1 VSTFKRGW
9 IAVTNKD
16 GLWKEEQ
23 DRVSGVTRL
32 LAGRIRVLSEELGLH
47 RTEVVDM
54 RKDFWEEVTVNFS
67 SPDDLG
73 ETSTS
78 LRQQSQILS
87 ERERHHLQSSKA
99 LKKYKKLVVS
109 PYFGRID
116 FTEAP
121 DGKTEQ
127 IYLGIGSL
135 MEDDGTFLIY
145 DWRAPI
151 SSLYYDGAPG
161 PAAYDTPGG
170 VVSGTMDLK
179 RQFVIDDGIIE
190 VMFDTGVTIGDELL
204 QQVLSHSADDKMKSI
219 VATIQKEQNAIIRND
234 KSRMLVVQGAAGSGK
249 TSAALQRVAYLLYK
263 YREVLQADQMLLFSP
278 NPLFNS
284 YVSTVL
290 PELGEENMQQ
300 TTFQMYLEH
309 RLGHE
314 FQLEDVFNQTESL
327 LNAPDGP
334 EAGIRR
340 AGIAYKS
347 SVLFLDA
354 IRRYVFLLEREG
366 MLFKPVVFQGR
377 VIVGKEE
384 MLQKFYSYDP
394 AIKLAN
400 RIDLMTGWLLKKI
413 SDFGHEE
420 RSAAWVEDQIEL
432 LESEEYHRAYQ
443 MMLRKKKGKAETFN
457 DFGTEKELL
466 GRYVVSQRLKP
477 LRRWVKRGRFVDV
490 KGLYSTLFT
499 DFELLEQLNGA
510 TPLPAEWDDICV
522 QTLGTISANEL
533 SYEDATPFL
542 YLKELSQG
550 FRTNTLIRHVIVD
563 EVQDYSPFQLE
574 FMRRLFP
581 RAKMTVLGDL
591 NQAIYA
597 QGEVLGDL
605 AGLVSIYGAENT
617 EVISLT
623 RSYRSTYEIVEFTR
637 AMIPGGEKIIP
648 FNRRGE
654 EPLVQS
660 VEDEPELLTA
670 VERDIAELHSRGY
683 HYVAVICKTA
693 EESSRVYKELKS
705 RLPVSLVTKETPN
718 FQKGTL
724 VLPAYLAKGVEF
736 DAVIIY
742 DGSNIQYSRETERK
756 LFYTACTRAMHLLH
770 IYSLGEPSHFLPAVK
785 KVTPVAESVSR

>member
-1 VSTFKRGW
+1 ME
-9 IAVTNKD
+9 NQQEE
-16 GLWKEEQ
+16 WKEEQ
-23 DRVSGVTRL
+23 ERVTQVTQILSGH
-32 LAGRIRVLSEELGLH
+32 IRQLSEELGLH
-47 RTEVVDM
+47 RTDVVDM
-54 RKDFWEEVTVNFS
+54 RKEFWEEVTVNFS

-78 LRQQSQILS
+78 LRQQAQILN

-116 FTEAP
+116 FSEGPNGEA
-121 DGKTEQ
+121 EQ

-135 MEDDGTFLIY
+135 MEDDGQFLIY

-161 PAAYDTPGG
+161 PATYDTPGG
-170 VVSGTMDLK
+170 IISGTMELK
-179 RQFVIDDGIIE
+179 RQFVIDSGKIE

-204 QQVLSHSADDKMKSI
+204 QQVLSHSADDKMKNI

-263 YREVLQADQMLLFSP
+263 YRAVLQADQMLLFSP

-309 RLGHE
+309 RLSQE
-314 FQLEDVFNQTESL
+314 FQLEDVFSQTESL

-334 EAGIRR
+334 EARVRRDGIQ
-340 AGIAYKS
+340 YKS
-347 SVLFLDA
+347 SVAFLDA
-354 IRRYVFLLEREG
+354 IRRYATMLEKEG
-366 MLFKPVVFQGR
+366 IQFKPVVFMGR
-377 VIVGKEE
+377 IVVTKEE
-384 MLQKFYSYDP
+384 MAAQFYSYDS
-394 AIKLAN
+394 AIRLAN
-400 RIDLMTGWLLKKI
+400 RVELMTGWLLKKLAAY
-413 SDFGHEE
+413 SHEE
-420 RSAAWVEDQIEL
+420 RGSEWVESQIEL
-432 LESEEYHRAYQ
+432 LDSSDYHRAYQ
-443 MMLRKKKGKAETFN
+443 MMRRKKRGTESSFD
-457 DFGTEKELL
+457 DFDTEKEVLA
-466 GRYVVSQRLKP
+466 RYVVSQRLKP
-477 LRRWVKRGRFVDV
+477 LRGWIKRGRFVDV
-490 KGLYSTLFT
+490 KALYSKLFS
-499 DFELLEQLNGA
+499 DRKLMESLNGS
-510 TPLPAEWDDICV
+510 PLPAEWDEISQ
-522 QTLGTISANEL
+522 QTVSALAENHL
-533 SYEDATPFL
+533 YYEDATPFL

-574 FMRRLFP
+574 FLRRLFP

-597 QGEVLGDL
+597 QGEVLGEL
-605 AGLVSIYGAENT
+605 GNLVSIYGEENT

-637 AMIPGGEKIIP
+637 SMIPGGERITP

-654 EPLVQS
+654 EPLIQVVS
-660 VEDEPELLTA
+660 TGGELLDA
-670 VERDIAELHSRGY
+670 VERDILQLHAQGY

-693 EESSRVYKELKS
+693 EESARVHAALEDK
-705 RLPVSLVTKETPN
+705 LPARLVTKDTPN

-742 DGSNIQYSRETERK
+742 DGSDQQYNRESERK

-770 IYSLGEPSHFLPAVK
+770 IYCLGRPSRFMPTSKTESLTVG
-785 KVTPVAESVSR
+785 SV

>member
-1 VSTFKRGW
+1 LDKHDHEW
-9 IAVTNKD
+9 Q
-16 GLWKEEQ
+16 EEQ
-23 DRVSGVTRL
+23 ERVTGITRQL
-32 LAGRIRVLSEELGLH
+32 STHIRLLSEELGLH
-47 RTEVVDM
+47 RTDVVDM

-78 LRQQSQILS
+78 LRQQAQILN

-116 FTEAP
+116 FSESA
-121 DGKTEQ
+121 DAAADK

-135 MEDDGTFLIY
+135 MEDNGTFLIY

-161 PAAYDTPGG
+161 PASYDTPGG
-170 VVSGTMDLK
+170 LITGNMELK
-179 RQFVIDDGIIE
+179 RQFVIDNGEIE

-204 QQVLSHSADDKMKSI
+204 QQVLSHSADDRMKSI
-219 VATIQKEQNAIIRND
+219 VATIQKEQNAVIRND
-234 KSRMLVVQGAAGSGK
+234 RSRMLVVQGAAGSGK

-309 RLGHE
+309 RLGQE

-334 EAGIRR
+334 EASIRR
-340 AGIAYKS
+340 AGITYKS
-347 SVLFLDA
+347 SVSFLDV
-354 IRRYVFLLEREG
+354 IRRYVNLLEHEG
-366 MLFKPVVFQGR
+366 MMFKPLMFQGR
-377 VIVGKEE
+377 AVVGKEE
-384 MLQKFYSYDP
+384 MERQFYSYDP
-394 AIKLAN
+394 GIKLAN
-400 RIDLMTGWLLKKI
+400 RIELMTGWLLKRI
-413 SDFGHEE
+413 AAFSIEE
-420 RSAAWVEDQIEL
+420 RSASWVDDQIEL
-432 LESEEYHRAYQ
+432 MDNSDYQRAYN
-443 MMLRKKKGKAETFN
+443 MMRRKGGGHN
-457 DFGTEKELL
+457 DSFDDFETEKIMLA
-466 GRYVVSQRLKP
+466 RYIVSQRLKP
-477 LRRWVKRGRFVDV
+477 LRGWTKRGRFVDV
-490 KGLYSTLFT
+490 KGLYSRLFA
-499 DFELLEQLNGA
+499 DRELMDSLNSSQV
-510 TPLPAEWDDICV
+510 LPDVWDDICSF
-522 QTLGTISANEL
+522 TLATIAGNEL
-533 SYEDATPFL
+533 AYEDATPFL

-605 AGLVSIYGAENT
+605 AGLVSIYGEENT

-637 AMIPGGEKIIP
+637 AMIPGGEKIVP

-654 EPLVQS
+654 EPLLTVVDSEDDLLAS
-660 VEDEPELLTA
+660 VEQDVLS
-670 VERDIAELHSRGY
+670 LHAQGY

-693 EESSRVYKELKS
+693 EESARVHNELQS
-705 RLPVSLVTKETPN
+705 RLPVRLVTKETPN

-742 DGSNIQYSRETERK
+742 DGSAEKYGREHERK

-770 IYSLGEPSHFLPAVK
+770 IYSLGQPNPFLPAAVRE
-785 KVTPVAESVSR
+785 TVSAGALQD

>member
-1 VSTFKRGW
+1 MEKHDSEWQAEQER
-9 IAVTNKD
+9 VTGITK
-16 GLWKEEQ
+16 
-23 DRVSGVTRL
+23 L
-32 LAGRIRVLSEELGLH
+32 LTARIRQLSEELGLH
-47 RTEVVDM
+47 RSDVVDM

-78 LRQQSQILS
+78 LRQQAQILN

-116 FTEAP
+116 FSESRDSKA
-121 DGKTEQ
+121 EE

-135 MEDDGTFLIY
+135 MEDNGTFLIY

-161 PAAYDTPGG
+161 PAAYETPGG
-170 VVSGTMDLK
+170 LVSGTMELK
-179 RQFVIDDGIIE
+179 RQFVIDSGIID
-190 VMFDTGVTIGDELL
+190 VMFDTGMTIGDELL
-204 QQVLSHSADDKMKSI
+204 QQVLSHSADDRMKSI
-219 VATIQKEQNAIIRND
+219 VATIQKEQNAVIRND
-234 KSRMLVVQGAAGSGK
+234 RSRMLVVQGAAGSGK

-309 RLGHE
+309 RLGQE
-314 FQLEDVFNQTESL
+314 FQLEDVFSQTESL

-334 EAGIRR
+334 AAAVRREGI
-340 AGIAYKS
+340 GYKS
-347 SVLFLDA
+347 SVAFLDA
-354 IRRYVFLLEREG
+354 IRRYVNLLEHEG
-366 MLFKPVVFQGR
+366 MMFKPLMFQGR
-377 VIVGKEE
+377 AVISKEE
-384 MLQKFYSYDP
+384 MERQFYAYDSN
-394 AIKLAN
+394 IKLAN

-413 SDFGHEE
+413 AAFSVEE
-420 RSAAWVEDQIEL
+420 RSASWVEDQIEVL
-432 LESEEYHRAYQ
+432 DSSDYQRAYQ
-443 MMLRKKKGKAETFN
+443 MTRRKGGGHDNSFD
-457 DFGTEKELL
+457 DFDTEKSMLA
-466 GRYVVSQRLKP
+466 RYIVSQRLKP
-477 LRRWVKRGRFVDV
+477 LRVWTKRGRFVDV
-490 KGLYSTLFT
+490 KGLYSRLFT
-499 DFELLEQLNGA
+499 DRELIDSLNGENV
-510 TPLPAEWDDICV
+510 LPEAWNEICAM
-522 QTLGTISANEL
+522 TLDTIVAGEL
-533 SYEDATPFL
+533 AYEDATPFL

-605 AGLVSIYGAENT
+605 AGLVSIYGEENT

-637 AMIPGGEKIIP
+637 AMIPGGERIVP

-654 EPLVQS
+654 APSLTVVNSESELLGS
-660 VEDEPELLTA
+660 VEQDVLN
-670 VERDIAELHSRGY
+670 LHAAGY

-693 EESSRVYKELKS
+693 EESADVHAKLQN
-705 RLPVSLVTKETPN
+705 RLPVRLVTKETPN

-742 DGSNIQYSRETERK
+742 DGSDQKYSRENERK

-770 IYSLGEPSHFLPAVK
+770 IYSLGQISRFLPA
-785 KVTPVAESVSR
+785 AARESVAAGSLKS

>member
-1 VSTFKRGW
+1 MEKHDSE
-9 IAVTNKD
+9 
-16 GLWKEEQ
+16 WKEEQ
-23 DRVSGVTRL
+23 ERVTGITKL
-32 LAGRIRVLSEELGLH
+32 LKSHIRQLSEELGLH
-47 RTEVVDM
+47 RSDVVDM

-78 LRQQSQILS
+78 LRQQAQILN

-116 FTEAP
+116 FSETP
-121 DGKTEQ
+121 DGEVEK

-135 MEDDGTFLIY
+135 MEDNGSFLIY

-170 VVSGTMDLK
+170 LVSGKMELK
-179 RQFVIDDGIIE
+179 RQFVIDDGVIE

-204 QQVLSHSADDKMKSI
+204 QQVLSHSADDRMKSI
-219 VATIQKEQNAIIRND
+219 VATIQKEQNAVIRND

-314 FQLEDVFNQTESL
+314 FQLEDVFSQTESL
-327 LNAPDGP
+327 LNTPDGP
-334 EAGIRR
+334 EASVRREGI
-340 AGIAYKS
+340 GYKS
-347 SVLFLDA
+347 SVAFLDA
-354 IRRYVFLLEREG
+354 IRRYVNLLEHES
-366 MLFKPVVFQGR
+366 MQFKPLMFQGR
-377 VIVGKEE
+377 AIVGKDE
-384 MLQKFYSYDP
+384 MEQQFYSYDSN
-394 AIKLAN
+394 IKLAN

-413 SDFGHEE
+413 AAFSMEE
-420 RSAAWVEDQIEL
+420 RSAQWVEDQIEL
-432 LESEEYHRAYQ
+432 LDSSEYQRAYQ
-443 MMLRKKKGKAETFN
+443 MMRRKGGGHNESFD
-457 DFGTEKELL
+457 DFDTEKSLL
-466 GRYVVSQRLKP
+466 ARYIVSQRLKP
-477 LRRWVKRGRFVDV
+477 LRGWTKRGRFVDV
-490 KGLYSTLFT
+490 KGLYSRLFT
-499 DFELLEQLNGA
+499 ERELMETLNNSN
-510 TPLPAEWDDICV
+510 TLPEVWDEICR
-522 QTLGTISANEL
+522 QTLQSIGANEL
-533 SYEDATPFL
+533 AYEDATPFL

-605 AGLVSIYGAENT
+605 AGLVSIYGEENT

-637 AMIPGGEKIIP
+637 AMIPGGERIVP
-648 FNRRGE
+648 FNRSGE
-654 EPLVQS
+654 APQLTVVESEPQLLAS
-660 VEDEPELLTA
+660 VEQ
-670 VERDIAELHSRGY
+670 DILNLHAEGY

-693 EESSRVYKELKS
+693 EESARVHAGLQN
-705 RLPVSLVTKETPN
+705 RLPVRLVTKETPN

-742 DGSNIQYSRETERK
+742 DGSAERYGRESERK

-770 IYSLGEPSHFLPAVK
+770 IYSLGAPNHFLPAAVR
-785 KVTPVAESVSR
+785 ESVTAGSL

>member
-1 VSTFKRGW
+1 MEKQDQEW
-9 IAVTNKD
+9 Q
-16 GLWKEEQ
+16 EEQ
-23 DRVSGVTRL
+23 RRVTRVTDL
-32 LAGRIRVLSEELGLH
+32 LKAHIRRLSGELGLH
-47 RTEVVDM
+47 RTDVVDM
-54 RKDFWEEVTVNFS
+54 RKEFWEEVTVNFS

-78 LRQQSQILS
+78 LRQQAQILN

-116 FTEAP
+116 FAEAG
-121 DGKTEQ
+121 DTAAEQ

-135 MEDDGTFLIY
+135 MEDNGNFLIY

-161 PAAYDTPGG
+161 PAAYETPGG
-170 VVSGTMDLK
+170 LVSGNMELK
-179 RQFVIDDGIIE
+179 RQFVIDDGDIE
-190 VMFDTGVTIGDELL
+190 VMFDTGMTIGDELL
-204 QQVLSHSADDKMKSI
+204 QQVLSHSADDRMKSI
-219 VATIQKEQNAIIRND
+219 VATIQKEQNAVIRND
-234 KSRMLVVQGAAGSGK
+234 KSRMLIVQGAAGSGK

-309 RLGHE
+309 RLGQE
-314 FQLEDVFNQTESL
+314 FQLEDVFSQTESL
-327 LNAPDGP
+327 LGAPDGP
-334 EAGIRR
+334 EAFMRREGIR
-340 AGIAYKS
+340 YKS
-347 SVLFLDA
+347 SVAFLDV
-354 IRRYVFLLEREG
+354 IRKYVNMLEHEG
-366 MLFKPVVFQGR
+366 MLFKPLTFQGKA
-377 VIVGKEE
+377 IVSKEE
-384 MLQKFYSYDP
+384 MERQFYTYDTN
-394 AIKLAN
+394 IRLAN
-400 RIDLMTGWLLKKI
+400 RIELMTGWLLKKI
-413 SDFGHEE
+413 AAFGVEE
-420 RSAAWVEDQIEL
+420 RKAAWVEEQIEL
-432 LESEEYHRAYQ
+432 LDTSDYQRAYQ
-443 MMLRKKKGKAETFN
+443 GTRRKGGGHN
-457 DFGTEKELL
+457 DSFDDFETEKSLL
-466 GRYVVSQRLKP
+466 ARYVVSQRLKP
-477 LRRWVKRGRFVDV
+477 LRGWTKRGRFVDV
-490 KGLYSTLFT
+490 KGLYSRLFSDRNLMDNLGSGSSDDLPEVWEEICRLTLSS
-499 DFELLEQLNGA
+499 L
-510 TPLPAEWDDICV
+510 
-522 QTLGTISANEL
+522 SANEL
-533 SYEDATPFL
+533 AYEDATPFL

-550 FRTNTLIRHVIVD
+550 FRTNTQIRHVIVD

-605 AGLVSIYGAENT
+605 ASLVSIYGEENT

-637 AMIPGGEKIIP
+637 AMIPGGERIVP
-648 FNRRGE
+648 FNRSGE
-654 EPLVQS
+654 APSLMVVDSEAQ
-660 VEDEPELLTA
+660 LLKA
-670 VERDIAELHSRGY
+670 VEQDVLDLHAKGY

-693 EESSRVYKELKS
+693 EESAQVYDQLQDK
-705 RLPVSLVTKETPN
+705 LPVRLVTKETPN

-742 DGSNIQYSRETERK
+742 DGSAEKYGRENERK

-770 IYSLGEPSHFLPAVK
+770 VYSLGQPNPFLPASVR
-785 KVTPVAESVSR
+785 ESVTAGPLKG

>member
-1 VSTFKRGW
+1 MDKHDHEW
-9 IAVTNKD
+9 Q
-16 GLWKEEQ
+16 KEQE
-23 DRVSGVTRL
+23 RVNGITRL
-32 LAGRIRVLSEELGLH
+32 LSTHIRLLSEELGLH
-47 RTEVVDM
+47 RTDVVDM

-78 LRQQSQILS
+78 LRQQAQILN

-116 FTEAP
+116 FSEAG
-121 DGKTEQ
+121 DAAADT

-135 MEDDGTFLIY
+135 MEDNGTFLIY

-161 PAAYDTPGG
+161 PASYETPGG
-170 VVSGTMDLK
+170 QITGTMELK
-179 RQFVIDDGIIE
+179 RQFVIDNGEIE

-204 QQVLSHSADDKMKSI
+204 QQVLSHSADDRMKSI
-219 VATIQKEQNAIIRND
+219 VATIQKEQNAVIRND
-234 KSRMLVVQGAAGSGK
+234 RSRMLVVQGAAGSGK

-309 RLGHE
+309 RLGQE
-314 FQLEDVFNQTESL
+314 FQLEDVFSQTESL
-327 LNAPDGP
+327 LNAPDGE
-334 EAGIRR
+334 EAYIRR
-340 AGIAYKS
+340 EGIAYKS
-347 SVLFLDA
+347 SVAFLSA
-354 IRRYVFLLEREG
+354 IRQYVNLLEHEG
-366 MLFKPVVFQGR
+366 MLFKPLMFQGKA
-377 VIVGKEE
+377 VATKEE
-384 MLQKFYSYDP
+384 MERQFYSYDP
-394 AIKLAN
+394 GIKLAN
-400 RIDLMTGWLLKKI
+400 RIELMTGWLLKKI
-413 SDFGHEE
+413 AAFGAEE
-420 RSAAWVEDQIEL
+420 RSAAWVDEQIEL
-432 LESEEYHRAYQ
+432 MDNSDYQRAYNQ
-443 MMLRKKKGKAETFN
+443 MRRKGGGHNDSFDDYDAERI
-457 DFGTEKELL
+457 LL
-466 GRYVVSQRLKP
+466 ARYVVSQRLKP
-477 LRRWVKRGRFVDV
+477 LRGWTKRGRFVDV
-490 KGLYSTLFT
+490 KALYSRLFEGR
-499 DFELLEQLNGA
+499 ELIESLDTRQ
-510 TPLPAEWDDICV
+510 PLPEAWDEICA
-522 QTLGTISANEL
+522 QTLAAIRGNEL
-533 SYEDATPFL
+533 AYEDATPFL

-605 AGLVSIYGAENT
+605 AGLVSIYGEENT

-654 EPLVQS
+654 EPLLTLVDSEDDLLSS
-660 VEDEPELLTA
+660 VEQDVLKLH
-670 VERDIAELHSRGY
+670 AEGY

-693 EESSRVYKELKS
+693 EESAQVYRELEK
-705 RLPVSLVTKETPN
+705 RLPVRLVTKETPN

-742 DGSNIQYSRETERK
+742 DGSAEKYGREHERK

-770 IYSLGEPSHFLPAVK
+770 IYSLGQPSPFLPAAVRET
-785 KVTPVAESVSR
+785 VTAGSQEK

>member
-1 VSTFKRGW
+1 MDKHDHEW
-9 IAVTNKD
+9 Q
-16 GLWKEEQ
+16 EEQ
-23 DRVSGVTRL
+23 ERVTGITRQL
-32 LAGRIRVLSEELGLH
+32 STHIRLLSEELGLH
-47 RTEVVDM
+47 RTDVVDM

-78 LRQQSQILS
+78 LRQQAQILN

-116 FTEAP
+116 FSESA
-121 DGKTEQ
+121 DAAADK

-135 MEDDGTFLIY
+135 MEDNGTFLIY

-170 VVSGTMDLK
+170 LITGNMKLK
-179 RQFVIDDGIIE
+179 RQFVIDNGEIE

-204 QQVLSHSADDKMKSI
+204 QQVLSHSADDRMKSI
-219 VATIQKEQNAIIRND
+219 VATIQKEQNAVIRND
-234 KSRMLVVQGAAGSGK
+234 RSRMLVVQGAAGSGK

-309 RLGHE
+309 RLGQE

-334 EAGIRR
+334 EASIRR
-340 AGIAYKS
+340 AGITYKS
-347 SVLFLDA
+347 SVSFLDV
-354 IRRYVFLLEREG
+354 IRRYVNLLEHEG
-366 MLFKPVVFQGR
+366 MMFKPLMFQGR
-377 VIVGKEE
+377 AVVGKEE
-384 MLQKFYSYDP
+384 MERQFYSYDP
-394 AIKLAN
+394 NIKLAN
-400 RIDLMTGWLLKKI
+400 RIELMTGWLLKRI
-413 SDFGHEE
+413 AAFSIEE
-420 RSAAWVEDQIEL
+420 RSASWVEDQIEL
-432 LESEEYHRAYQ
+432 MDNSDYQRAYN
-443 MMLRKKKGKAETFN
+443 MMRRKGGGHN
-457 DFGTEKELL
+457 DSFDDFETEKIMLA
-466 GRYVVSQRLKP
+466 RYIVSQRLKP
-477 LRRWVKRGRFVDV
+477 LRGWTKRGRFVDV
-490 KGLYSTLFT
+490 KGLYSRLFT
-499 DFELLEQLNGA
+499 DRELMDSMNSSQV
-510 TPLPAEWDDICV
+510 LPDVWDDICSF
-522 QTLGTISANEL
+522 TLATIAGNEL
-533 SYEDATPFL
+533 AYEDATPFL

-605 AGLVSIYGAENT
+605 AGLVSIYGEENT

-637 AMIPGGEKIIP
+637 AMIPGGEKIVP

-654 EPLVQS
+654 EPLLTVVDSEADLLAS
-660 VEDEPELLTA
+660 VEQDVLN
-670 VERDIAELHSRGY
+670 LHAQGY

-693 EESSRVYKELKS
+693 EESARVHNELQS
-705 RLPVSLVTKETPN
+705 RLPVRLVTKETPN

-742 DGSNIQYSRETERK
+742 DGSAEKYGREHERK

-770 IYSLGEPSHFLPAVK
+770 IYSLGQPNPFLPAAVRE
-785 KVTPVAESVSR
+785 TVSAGALQD

>member
-1 VSTFKRGW
+1 MSTFKRGW

>member
-1 VSTFKRGW
+1 MEKQEQE
-9 IAVTNKD
+9 
-16 GLWKEEQ
+16 WKEEQ
-23 DRVSGVTRL
+23 ARVTDITAL
-32 LAGRIRVLSEELGLH
+32 LKSHIRGLSEELGLH
-47 RTEVVDM
+47 RTDVVDM

-78 LRQQSQILS
+78 LRQQAQILN

-116 FTEAP
+116 FAETSDAAAER
-121 DGKTEQ
+121 

-135 MEDDGTFLIY
+135 MEDNGNFLIY

-161 PAAYDTPGG
+161 PASYDTPGG
-170 VVSGTMDLK
+170 LVSGNMELK
-179 RQFVIDDGIIE
+179 RQFVIDEGVIE
-190 VMFDTGVTIGDELL
+190 VMFDTGMTIGDELL
-204 QQVLSHSADDKMKSI
+204 QQVLSHSADDRMKNI
-219 VATIQKEQNAIIRND
+219 VATIQKEQNAVIRND
-234 KSRMLVVQGAAGSGK
+234 KSRMLIVQGAAGSGK

-309 RLGHE
+309 RLGQE
-314 FQLEDVFNQTESL
+314 FQLEDVFSQTESL
-327 LNAPDGP
+327 LGTPDGP
-334 EAGIRR
+334 QANLRREGIR
-340 AGIAYKS
+340 YKS
-347 SVLFLDA
+347 SVAFLDV
-354 IRRYVFLLEREG
+354 IRRYVDMLEHKG
-366 MLFKPVVFQGR
+366 MLFKPLTFQGKA
-377 VIVGKEE
+377 VVSKEE
-384 MLQKFYSYDP
+384 MERQFYTYDSN
-394 AIKLAN
+394 IRLAN

-413 SDFGHEE
+413 AAFGVEE
-420 RSAAWVEDQIEL
+420 RKAAWVEEQIEL
-432 LESEEYHRAYQ
+432 LDTSDYQRAYQ
-443 MMLRKKKGKAETFN
+443 SVRRKGGAHDESFD
-457 DFGTEKELL
+457 DFETEKSQLA
-466 GRYVVSQRLKP
+466 RYVVSQRLKP
-477 LRRWVKRGRFVDV
+477 LRGWTKRGRFVDV
-490 KGLYSTLFT
+490 KGLYSRLFS
-499 DFELLEQLNGA
+499 DRDLMDSLSSG
-510 TPLPAEWDDICV
+510 
-522 QTLGTISANEL
+522 SANEL
-533 SYEDATPFL
+533 PEVWDDISRLTLKSMAANELAYEDATPFL

-550 FRTNTLIRHVIVD
+550 FRTNTQIRHVIVD

-597 QGEVLGDL
+597 QGEVLGEL
-605 AGLVSIYGAENT
+605 ASLVSVYGEENT

-637 AMIPGGEKIIP
+637 AMIPGGERIVP
-648 FNRRGE
+648 FNRKGE
-654 EPLVQS
+654 VPLLNVVDS
-660 VEDEPELLTA
+660 ESRLLEA
-670 VERDIAELHSRGY
+670 IEKDILDLHAKGY

-693 EESSRVYKELKS
+693 EESAEVHDKLQHKI
-705 RLPVSLVTKETPN
+705 PVRLVTKDTPN

-742 DGSNIQYSRETERK
+742 DGSEEKYGRENERK

-770 IYSLGEPSHFLPAVK
+770 IYSLGQPNHFMPASVR
-785 KVTPVAESVSR
+785 ESVAAGRLQD

>member
-1 VSTFKRGW
+1 MDKHDHEW
-9 IAVTNKD
+9 Q
-16 GLWKEEQ
+16 EEQ
-23 DRVSGVTRL
+23 ERVTGITRQL
-32 LAGRIRVLSEELGLH
+32 STHIRLLSEELGLH
-47 RTEVVDM
+47 RTDVVDM

-78 LRQQSQILS
+78 LRQQAQILN

-116 FTEAP
+116 FSESA
-121 DGKTEQ
+121 DDAADK

-135 MEDDGTFLIY
+135 MEDNGTFLIY

-170 VVSGTMDLK
+170 LITGNMELK
-179 RQFVIDDGIIE
+179 RQFVIDNGEIE

-204 QQVLSHSADDKMKSI
+204 QQVLSHSADDRMKSI
-219 VATIQKEQNAIIRND
+219 VATIQKEQNAVIRND
-234 KSRMLVVQGAAGSGK
+234 RSRMLVVQGAAGSGK

-309 RLGHE
+309 RLGQE

-334 EAGIRR
+334 EASIRR
-340 AGIAYKS
+340 AGITYKS
-347 SVLFLDA
+347 SVSFLDV
-354 IRRYVFLLEREG
+354 IRRYVNLLEHEG
-366 MLFKPVVFQGR
+366 MMFKPLMFQGR
-377 VIVGKEE
+377 AVVGKEE
-384 MLQKFYSYDP
+384 MERQFYSYDP
-394 AIKLAN
+394 NIKLAN
-400 RIDLMTGWLLKKI
+400 RIELMTGWLLKRI
-413 SDFGHEE
+413 AAFSIEE
-420 RSAAWVEDQIEL
+420 RSASWVEDQIEL
-432 LESEEYHRAYQ
+432 MDNSDYQRAYN
-443 MMLRKKKGKAETFN
+443 MMRRKGGGHN
-457 DFGTEKELL
+457 DSFDDFETEKIMLA
-466 GRYVVSQRLKP
+466 RYIVSQRLKP
-477 LRRWVKRGRFVDV
+477 LRGWTKRGRFVDV
-490 KGLYSTLFT
+490 KGLYSRLFT
-499 DFELLEQLNGA
+499 DRELMDSLNSSQV
-510 TPLPAEWDDICV
+510 LPDVWDDICSF
-522 QTLGTISANEL
+522 TLATIAGNEL
-533 SYEDATPFL
+533 AYEDATPFL

-605 AGLVSIYGAENT
+605 AGLVSIYGEENT

-637 AMIPGGEKIIP
+637 AMIPGGEKIVP

-654 EPLVQS
+654 EPLLTVVDCEDDLLAS
-660 VEDEPELLTA
+660 VEQDVLN
-670 VERDIAELHSRGY
+670 LHAQGY

-693 EESSRVYKELKS
+693 EESARVHSELQS
-705 RLPVSLVTKETPN
+705 RLPVRLVTKETPN

-742 DGSNIQYSRETERK
+742 DGSAEKYGREHERK

-770 IYSLGEPSHFLPAVK
+770 IYSLGQPNPFLPAAVRE
-785 KVTPVAESVSR
+785 TVSAGALQD

>member
-1 VSTFKRGW
+1 MEKHDSE
-9 IAVTNKD
+9 
-16 GLWKEEQ
+16 WKEEQ
-23 DRVSGVTRL
+23 ERVTGITKL
-32 LAGRIRVLSEELGLH
+32 LKSHIRQLSEELGLH
-47 RTEVVDM
+47 RSDVVDM

-78 LRQQSQILS
+78 LRQQAQILN

-116 FTEAP
+116 FSETP
-121 DGKTEQ
+121 DGEVEK

-135 MEDDGTFLIY
+135 MEDNGSFLIY

-170 VVSGTMDLK
+170 LVSGTMELK
-179 RQFVIDDGIIE
+179 RQFVIDDGVIE

-204 QQVLSHSADDKMKSI
+204 QQVLSHSADDRMKSI
-219 VATIQKEQNAIIRND
+219 VATIQKEQNAVIRND

-314 FQLEDVFNQTESL
+314 FQLEDVFSQTESL
-327 LNAPDGP
+327 LNTPDGP
-334 EAGIRR
+334 EASVRREGI
-340 AGIAYKS
+340 GYKS
-347 SVLFLDA
+347 SVAFLDA
-354 IRRYVFLLEREG
+354 IRRYVNLLEHES
-366 MLFKPVVFQGR
+366 MQFKPLMFQGR
-377 VIVGKEE
+377 AIVGKDE
-384 MLQKFYSYDP
+384 MEQQFYSYDSN
-394 AIKLAN
+394 IKLAN

-413 SDFGHEE
+413 AAFSMEE
-420 RSAAWVEDQIEL
+420 RSAQWVEDQIEL
-432 LESEEYHRAYQ
+432 LDSSEYQRAYQ
-443 MMLRKKKGKAETFN
+443 MMRRKGGGHNESFD
-457 DFGTEKELL
+457 DFDTEKSLL
-466 GRYVVSQRLKP
+466 ARYIVSQRLKP
-477 LRRWVKRGRFVDV
+477 LRGWTKRGRFVDV
-490 KGLYSTLFT
+490 KGLYSRLFT
-499 DFELLEQLNGA
+499 DRELMETLNNSN
-510 TPLPAEWDDICV
+510 TLPEVWDEICR
-522 QTLGTISANEL
+522 QTLQSIGANEL
-533 SYEDATPFL
+533 AYEDATPFL

-605 AGLVSIYGAENT
+605 AGLVSIYGEENT

-637 AMIPGGEKIIP
+637 AMIPGGERIVP
-648 FNRRGE
+648 FNRSGE
-654 EPLVQS
+654 TPQLTVVESEPQLLAS
-660 VEDEPELLTA
+660 VEQ
-670 VERDIAELHSRGY
+670 DILNLHAEGY

-693 EESSRVYKELKS
+693 EESARVHAGLQN
-705 RLPVSLVTKETPN
+705 RLPVRLVTKETPN

-742 DGSNIQYSRETERK
+742 DGSAERYGRESERK

-770 IYSLGEPSHFLPAVK
+770 IYSLGAPNHFLPAAVR
-785 KVTPVAESVSR
+785 ESVTAGSL

>member
-1 VSTFKRGW
+1 MENNDGEWKAEQERVTGITKLLTSHIRG
-9 IAVTNKD
+9 
-16 GLWKEEQ
+16 
-23 DRVSGVTRL
+23 
-32 LAGRIRVLSEELGLH
+32 LSEELGLH
-47 RTEVVDM
+47 RMDVVDM

-78 LRQQSQILS
+78 LRQQSQILN

-116 FTEAP
+116 FSEGS
-121 DGKTEQ
+121 DGEQEQ

-135 MEDDGTFLIY
+135 MKDNGTFLIY

-161 PAAYDTPGG
+161 PTAYDTPSGP
-170 VVSGTMDLK
+170 VSGTMNLK
-179 RQFVIDDGIIE
+179 RQFVIDDGKIE

-204 QQVLSHSADDKMKSI
+204 QQVLSHSADDRMKSI

-300 TTFQMYLEH
+300 TTFQMYLEV
-309 RLGHE
+309 RLGQE

-334 EAGIRR
+334 EAAIRR
-340 AGIAYKS
+340 KGIAYKS
-347 SVLFLDA
+347 SVAFLDV
-354 IRRYVFLLEREG
+354 IRRYVNLLEHEG
-366 MLFKPVVFQGR
+366 MLFKPLMFLGR
-377 VIVGKEE
+377 AIVGKEE
-384 MLQKFYSYDP
+384 MERKFYSYDP
-394 AIKLAN
+394 TIKLAN
-400 RIDLMTGWLLKKI
+400 RIELMTGWLLKKI
-413 SDFGHEE
+413 ADFSVEE
-420 RSAAWVEDQIEL
+420 RNSEWVENQIEL
-432 LESEEYHRAYQ
+432 LDSSEYQRAYNL
-443 MMLRKKKGKAETFN
+443 MRRKQRGKEEGF
-457 DFGTEKELL
+457 DDYETEKDLL
-466 GRYVVSQRLKP
+466 ARHLVSQRLKP
-477 LRRWVKRGRFVDV
+477 LRVWIKRGRFVDV

-499 DFELLEQLNGA
+499 DRELMETLNAGNS
-510 TPLPAEWDDICV
+510 LPAVWDGICS
-522 QTLGTISANEL
+522 QTLDAIAEGEL
-533 SYEDATPFL
+533 CYEDATPFL

-605 AGLVSIYGAENT
+605 ASLVSVYGEENT

-637 AMIPGGEKIIP
+637 SMIPGGEKIVP

-654 EPLVQS
+654 EPLLSVVDSKSELLAS
-660 VEDEPELLTA
+660 VEK
-670 VERDIAELHSRGY
+670 DIQELHSQGY

-693 EESSRVYKELKS
+693 QESAEVHEELLSRI
-705 RLPVSLVTKETPN
+705 PVRLVTKETPN

-742 DGSNIQYSRETERK
+742 DGSAERYNRESERK

-770 IYSLGEPSHFLPAVK
+770 IYCLGEPNRFLTSASK
-785 KVTPVAESVSR
+785 QSMIAESAQS

>member
-1 VSTFKRGW
+1 MDKHDHEWQKEQERVNGITKLLSTH
-9 IAVTNKD
+9 I
-16 GLWKEEQ
+16 
-23 DRVSGVTRL
+23 RL
-32 LAGRIRVLSEELGLH
+32 LSEELGLH
-47 RTEVVDM
+47 RTDVVDM

-78 LRQQSQILS
+78 LRQQAQILN

-116 FTEAP
+116 FSEAG
-121 DGKTEQ
+121 DAAADT

-135 MEDDGTFLIY
+135 MEDNGTFLIY

-161 PAAYDTPGG
+161 PASYETPGG
-170 VVSGTMDLK
+170 QITGTMELK
-179 RQFVIDDGIIE
+179 RQFVIDNGEIE

-204 QQVLSHSADDKMKSI
+204 QQVLSHSADDRMKSI
-219 VATIQKEQNAIIRND
+219 VATIQKEQNAVIRND
-234 KSRMLVVQGAAGSGK
+234 RSRMLVVQGAAGSGK

-309 RLGHE
+309 RLGQE
-314 FQLEDVFNQTESL
+314 FQLEDVFSQTESL
-327 LNAPDGP
+327 LNAPDGE
-334 EAGIRR
+334 EAYIRR
-340 AGIAYKS
+340 EGIAYKS
-347 SVLFLDA
+347 SVAFLSA
-354 IRRYVFLLEREG
+354 IRQYVNLLEHEG
-366 MLFKPVVFQGR
+366 MLFKPLMFQGKA
-377 VIVGKEE
+377 VATKEE
-384 MLQKFYSYDP
+384 MERQFYSYDP
-394 AIKLAN
+394 GIKLAN
-400 RIDLMTGWLLKKI
+400 RIELMTGWLLKKI
-413 SDFGHEE
+413 AAFGAEE
-420 RSAAWVEDQIEL
+420 RSAAWVDEQIEL
-432 LESEEYHRAYQ
+432 MDNSDYQRAYNQ
-443 MMLRKKKGKAETFN
+443 MRRKGGGHNDSFDDYDAERI
-457 DFGTEKELL
+457 LL
-466 GRYVVSQRLKP
+466 ARYVVSQRLKP
-477 LRRWVKRGRFVDV
+477 LRGWTKRGRFVDV
-490 KGLYSTLFT
+490 KALYSRLFEGR
-499 DFELLEQLNGA
+499 ELIESLN
-510 TPLPAEWDDICV
+510 TRQPLPEAWDEICA
-522 QTLGTISANEL
+522 QTLAAIRGNEL
-533 SYEDATPFL
+533 AYEDATPFL

-605 AGLVSIYGAENT
+605 AGLVSIYGEENT

-637 AMIPGGEKIIP
+637 AMIPGGEKIVP
-648 FNRRGE
+648 FNRRG
-654 EPLVQS
+654 
-660 VEDEPELLTA
+660 
-670 VERDIAELHSRGY
+670 RSR
-683 HYVAVICKTA
+683 
-693 EESSRVYKELKS
+693 S
-705 RLPVSLVTKETPN
+705 
-718 FQKGTL
+718 
-724 VLPAYLAKGVEF
+724 
-736 DAVIIY
+736 
-742 DGSNIQYSRETERK
+742 
-756 LFYTACTRAMHLLH
+756 
-770 IYSLGEPSHFLPAVK
+770 
-785 KVTPVAESVSR
+785 

>member
-1 VSTFKRGW
+1 MEKHDSE
-9 IAVTNKD
+9 
-16 GLWKEEQ
+16 WKEEQ
-23 DRVSGVTRL
+23 ERVTGITKL
-32 LAGRIRVLSEELGLH
+32 LKGHIRQLSEELGLH
-47 RTEVVDM
+47 RSDVVDM

-78 LRQQSQILS
+78 LRQQAQILN

-116 FTEAP
+116 FTETP
-121 DGKTEQ
+121 DGEVEK

-135 MEDDGTFLIY
+135 MEDNGTFLIY

-170 VVSGTMDLK
+170 LVSGTMELK
-179 RQFVIDDGIIE
+179 RQFVIDDGVIE

-204 QQVLSHSADDKMKSI
+204 QQVLSHSADDRMKSI
-219 VATIQKEQNAIIRND
+219 VATIQKEQNAVIRND

-309 RLGHE
+309 RLGYE
-314 FQLEDVFNQTESL
+314 FQLEDVFSQTESL
-327 LNAPDGP
+327 LNTPDGP
-334 EAGIRR
+334 EASVRREGI
-340 AGIAYKS
+340 GYKS
-347 SVLFLDA
+347 SVAFLDA
-354 IRRYVFLLEREG
+354 IRRYVNLLEHES
-366 MLFKPVVFQGR
+366 MQFKPLMFQGR
-377 VIVGKEE
+377 AIVGKDE
-384 MLQKFYSYDP
+384 MEQQFYSYDSN
-394 AIKLAN
+394 IKLAN

-413 SDFGHEE
+413 AAFSMEE
-420 RSAAWVEDQIEL
+420 RSAQWVEDQIEL
-432 LESEEYHRAYQ
+432 LDSSEYQRAYQ
-443 MMLRKKKGKAETFN
+443 MMRRKGGGHNESFD
-457 DFGTEKELL
+457 DFDTEKSLL
-466 GRYVVSQRLKP
+466 ARYIVSQRLKP
-477 LRRWVKRGRFVDV
+477 LRGWTKRGRFVDV
-490 KGLYSTLFT
+490 KGLYSRLFT
-499 DFELLEQLNGA
+499 DWELMETLNNSN
-510 TPLPAEWDDICV
+510 TLPEVWDEICR
-522 QTLGTISANEL
+522 QTLQSIGANEL
-533 SYEDATPFL
+533 AYEDATPFL

-605 AGLVSIYGAENT
+605 AGLVSIYGEENT

-637 AMIPGGEKIIP
+637 AMIPGGERIVP
-648 FNRRGE
+648 FNRSGE
-654 EPLVQS
+654 APQLTVVESEPQLLDS
-660 VEDEPELLTA
+660 VEQ
-670 VERDIAELHSRGY
+670 DILNLHAEGY

-693 EESSRVYKELKS
+693 EESARVHAELQN
-705 RLPVSLVTKETPN
+705 RLPVRLVTKETPN

-742 DGSNIQYSRETERK
+742 DGSAERYGRESERK

-770 IYSLGEPSHFLPAVK
+770 IYSLGAPNHFLPAAVR
-785 KVTPVAESVSR
+785 ESVTAGSL

>member
-1 VSTFKRGW
+1 ME
-9 IAVTNKD
+9 NQQEE
-16 GLWKEEQ
+16 WKEEQ
-23 DRVSGVTRL
+23 ERVTQVTQILSGH
-32 LAGRIRVLSEELGLH
+32 IRQLSEELGLH
-47 RTEVVDM
+47 RTDVVDM
-54 RKDFWEEVTVNFS
+54 RKEFWEEVTVNFS

-78 LRQQSQILS
+78 LRQQAQILN

-116 FTEAP
+116 FSEAP
-121 DGKTEQ
+121 SGAAEQ

-135 MEDDGTFLIY
+135 MEDDGHFLIY

-161 PAAYDTPGG
+161 PTSYDTPGG
-170 VVSGTMDLK
+170 IISGNMELK
-179 RQFVIDDGIIE
+179 RQFVIDNGTIE
-190 VMFDTGVTIGDELL
+190 VMFDTGMTIGDELL

-263 YREVLQADQMLLFSP
+263 YRAVLQADQMLLFSP

-300 TTFQMYLEH
+300 TTFQMYLAH
-309 RLGHE
+309 RLAQE
-314 FQLEDVFNQTESL
+314 FQLEDVFSQTESL

-334 EAGIRR
+334 EARIRR
-340 AGIAYKS
+340 EGIQYKS
-347 SVLFLDA
+347 SVDFLNA
-354 IRRYVFLLEREG
+354 IRRYASMLEQKG
-366 MLFKPVVFQGR
+366 IQFKPVVFMGR
-377 VIVGKEE
+377 IVVTKEE
-384 MLQKFYSYDP
+384 MAAQFYSYDS
-394 AIKLAN
+394 AITLAN
-400 RIDLMTGWLLKKI
+400 RVELMIGWLLKKLAAY
-413 SDFGHEE
+413 SHEE
-420 RSAAWVEDQIEL
+420 RNSEWVENQIEL
-432 LESEEYHRAYQ
+432 LDSSDYHRAYQ
-443 MMLRKKKGKAETFN
+443 MMRRKKRATENSFD
-457 DFGTEKELL
+457 DFDTEKEVLA
-466 GRYVVSQRLKP
+466 RYVVSQRLKP
-477 LRRWVKRGRFVDV
+477 LRGWIKRGRFVDV
-490 KGLYSTLFT
+490 KALYSKLFS
-499 DFELLEQLNGA
+499 DRELMESLNDS
-510 TPLPAEWDDICV
+510 PLPAEWDEISR
-522 QTLGTISANEL
+522 QTLSALAENHL
-533 SYEDATPFL
+533 YYEDATPFL

-574 FMRRLFP
+574 FLRRLFP

-597 QGEVLGDL
+597 QGEVLGEL
-605 AGLVSIYGAENT
+605 GNLVSIYGEENT

-637 AMIPGGEKIIP
+637 SMIPGGERIVP

-654 EPLVQS
+654 EPQIQVVS
-660 VEDEPELLTA
+660 TGVELLSA
-670 VERDIAELHSRGY
+670 VEQDILQLHAQGY

-693 EESSRVYKELKS
+693 EECERVHAALQD
-705 RLPVSLVTKETPN
+705 RLPVRLVTKDTPN

-742 DGSNIQYSRETERK
+742 DGSDQQYNRENERK

-770 IYSLGEPSHFLPAVK
+770 IYCLGRPSRFMPTSKTEAITAG
-785 KVTPVAESVSR
+785 TP

>member
-1 VSTFKRGW
+1 MEMNESQ
-9 IAVTNKD
+9 
-16 GLWKEEQ
+16 WKEEQ
-23 DRVSGVTRL
+23 ERVDRVTKL
-32 LAGRIRVLSEELGLH
+32 LSAHIRSLSEELGLH
-47 RTEVVDM
+47 RSDVVDM

-78 LRQQSQILS
+78 LRQQSQILN

-99 LKKYKKLVVS
+99 LKKYKKLLSS

-116 FTEAP
+116 FTEELS
-121 DGKTEQ
+121 GTTEH

-161 PAAYDTPGG
+161 PAAYETPGG
-170 VVSGTMDLK
+170 LVTGTMDLK
-179 RQFVIDDGIIE
+179 RQFVITDGSIE

-204 QQVLSHSADDKMKSI
+204 QQVLSHSADDRMKSI
-219 VATIQKEQNAIIRND
+219 VATIQKEQNAVIRND

-284 YVSTVL
+284 YVSSVL

-309 RLGHE
+309 RLGSE
-314 FQLEDVFNQTESL
+314 FQLEDVFSQTENL
-327 LNAPDGP
+327 LNSPDGP
-334 EAGIRR
+334 EALIRR
-340 AGIAYKS
+340 EGIAYKS
-347 SVLFLDA
+347 SVAFLDVICQYA
-354 IRRYVFLLEREG
+354 TLLEHEG
-366 MLFKPVVFQGR
+366 MLFKPLMFQGKA
-377 VIVGKEE
+377 VVSKEE
-384 MLQKFYSYDP
+384 MERQFYTYDP
-394 AIKLAN
+394 AITLAN
-400 RIDLMTGWLLKKI
+400 RVDLMTRWLLKKI
-413 SDFGHEE
+413 SDFSHEE
-420 RSAAWVEDQIEL
+420 RNADWVEDHIEL
-432 LESEEYHRAYQ
+432 LDSSDYHRAYQ
-443 MMLRKKKGKAETFN
+443 MMRRKKKATQDNFD
-457 DFGTEKELL
+457 DFSSEKEILS
-466 GRYVVSQRLKP
+466 RYVVSQRLKP
-477 LRRWVKRGRFVDV
+477 LRGWTKRSRFVDV
-490 KGLYSTLFT
+490 KGLYRTLFT
-499 DFELLEQLNGA
+499 DQELMKRLNGGQ
-510 TPLPAEWDDICV
+510 PLPDAWEDICQ
-522 QTLGTISANEL
+522 QTLQSLAANEL
-533 SYEDATPFL
+533 AYEDATPFL

-605 AGLVSIYGAENT
+605 SSLVSIYGEENT

-637 AMIPGGEKIIP
+637 RMIPGGERIVP

-654 EPLVQS
+654 EPLIRMVS
-660 VEDEPELLTA
+660 SEPELLNA
-670 VERDIAELHSRGY
+670 VAQDIRKLHSDGY

-693 EESSRVYKELKS
+693 EESAKVHAALSPELQ
-705 RLPVSLVTKETPN
+705 VSLVTKETPN

-742 DGSNIQYSRETERK
+742 DGSAEQYNRENERK

-770 IYSLGEPSHFLPAVK
+770 IFCLGKPSRFIPSAYVDFNLNHADSL
-785 KVTPVAESVSR
+785 

>member
-1 VSTFKRGW
+1 MDKHDHEW
-9 IAVTNKD
+9 Q
-16 GLWKEEQ
+16 KEQE
-23 DRVSGVTRL
+23 RVSGITKLLSTHIRL
-32 LAGRIRVLSEELGLH
+32 LSEELGLH
-47 RTEVVDM
+47 RTDVVDM

-78 LRQQSQILS
+78 LRQQAQILN
-87 ERERHHLQSSKA
+87 ERERHHLQSSKS

-116 FTEAP
+116 FSEAG
-121 DGKTEQ
+121 DAAADT

-135 MEDDGTFLIY
+135 MEDNGTFLIY

-161 PAAYDTPGG
+161 PASYATPGG
-170 VVSGTMDLK
+170 QITGTMELK
-179 RQFVIDDGIIE
+179 RQFVIDNGEIE

-204 QQVLSHSADDKMKSI
+204 QQVLSHSADDRMKSI
-219 VATIQKEQNAIIRND
+219 VATIQKEQNAVIRND
-234 KSRMLVVQGAAGSGK
+234 RSRMLVVQGAAGSGK

-309 RLGHE
+309 RLGQE
-314 FQLEDVFNQTESL
+314 FQLEDVFSQTESL
-327 LNAPDGP
+327 LNAPDGE
-334 EAGIRR
+334 EAFIRR
-340 AGIAYKS
+340 DGIAYKS
-347 SVLFLDA
+347 SVSFLSA
-354 IRRYVFLLEREG
+354 IRQYVNLLEHEG
-366 MLFKPVVFQGR
+366 MLFKPLMFQGKS
-377 VIVGKEE
+377 VASKEE
-384 MLQKFYSYDP
+384 MERQFYSYDP
-394 AIKLAN
+394 GIKLAN
-400 RIDLMTGWLLKKI
+400 RIELMTGWLLKKI
-413 SDFGHEE
+413 AAFGVEE
-420 RSAAWVEDQIEL
+420 RSAAWVDEQIEL
-432 LESEEYHRAYQ
+432 MDNSDYQRAYNQ
-443 MMLRKKKGKAETFN
+443 MRRKGGGHNDSFDDYDAERI
-457 DFGTEKELL
+457 LL
-466 GRYVVSQRLKP
+466 ARYVVSQRLKP
-477 LRRWVKRGRFVDV
+477 LRGWTKRGRFVDV
-490 KGLYSTLFT
+490 KALYSRLFEGR
-499 DFELLEQLNGA
+499 ELIESLDTRQ
-510 TPLPAEWDDICV
+510 PLPEAWDEICA
-522 QTLGTISANEL
+522 QTLAAIRSNEL
-533 SYEDATPFL
+533 AYEDATPFL

-605 AGLVSIYGAENT
+605 AGLVSIYGEENT

-637 AMIPGGEKIIP
+637 AMIPGGEKIVP
-648 FNRRGE
+648 FHRRGE
-654 EPLVQS
+654 EPLLTLVDSEADLLSS
-660 VEDEPELLTA
+660 VEQDVLKLH
-670 VERDIAELHSRGY
+670 AEGY

-693 EESSRVYKELKS
+693 EESAQVHRELEK
-705 RLPVSLVTKETPN
+705 RLPVRLVTKETPN

-742 DGSNIQYSRETERK
+742 DGSAEKYGREHERK

-770 IYSLGEPSHFLPAVK
+770 IYSLGEPSPFMPAAVRET
-785 KVTPVAESVSR
+785 VTAGTQEK

>member
-1 VSTFKRGW
+1 MDKHDHEW
-9 IAVTNKD
+9 Q
-16 GLWKEEQ
+16 EEQ
-23 DRVSGVTRL
+23 ERVTGITRQL
-32 LAGRIRVLSEELGLH
+32 STHIRLLSEELGLH
-47 RTEVVDM
+47 RTDVVDM

-78 LRQQSQILS
+78 LRQQAQILN

-116 FTEAP
+116 FSESA
-121 DGKTEQ
+121 DAAADK

-135 MEDDGTFLIY
+135 MEDNGTFLIY

-161 PAAYDTPGG
+161 PASYDTPGG
-170 VVSGTMDLK
+170 LITGNMELK
-179 RQFVIDDGIIE
+179 RQFVIDNGEIE

-204 QQVLSHSADDKMKSI
+204 QQVLSHSADDRMKSI
-219 VATIQKEQNAIIRND
+219 VATIQKEQNAVIRND
-234 KSRMLVVQGAAGSGK
+234 RSRMLVVQGAAGSGK

-309 RLGHE
+309 RLGQE

-334 EAGIRR
+334 EASIRR
-340 AGIAYKS
+340 AGITYKS
-347 SVLFLDA
+347 SVSFLDV
-354 IRRYVFLLEREG
+354 IRRYVNLLEHEG
-366 MLFKPVVFQGR
+366 MMFKPLMFQGR
-377 VIVGKEE
+377 AVVGKEE
-384 MLQKFYSYDP
+384 MERQFYSYDP
-394 AIKLAN
+394 GIKLAN
-400 RIDLMTGWLLKKI
+400 RIELMTGWLLKRI
-413 SDFGHEE
+413 AAFSIEE
-420 RSAAWVEDQIEL
+420 RSASWVDDQIEL
-432 LESEEYHRAYQ
+432 MDNSDYQRAYN
-443 MMLRKKKGKAETFN
+443 MMRRKGGGHN
-457 DFGTEKELL
+457 DSFDDFETEKIMLA
-466 GRYVVSQRLKP
+466 RYIVSQRLKP
-477 LRRWVKRGRFVDV
+477 LRGWTKRGRFVDV
-490 KGLYSTLFT
+490 KGLYSRLFA
-499 DFELLEQLNGA
+499 DRELMDSLNSSQV
-510 TPLPAEWDDICV
+510 LPDVWDDICSF
-522 QTLGTISANEL
+522 TLATIAGNEL
-533 SYEDATPFL
+533 AYEDATPFL

-605 AGLVSIYGAENT
+605 AGLVSIYGEENT

-637 AMIPGGEKIIP
+637 AMIPGGEKIVP

-654 EPLVQS
+654 EPLLTVVDSEDDLLAS
-660 VEDEPELLTA
+660 VEQDVLS
-670 VERDIAELHSRGY
+670 LHAQGY

-693 EESSRVYKELKS
+693 EESARVHNELQS
-705 RLPVSLVTKETPN
+705 RLPVRLVTKETPN

-742 DGSNIQYSRETERK
+742 DGSAEKYGREHERK

-770 IYSLGEPSHFLPAVK
+770 IYSLGQPNPFLPAAVRE
-785 KVTPVAESVSR
+785 TVSAGALQD

>member
-1 VSTFKRGW
+1 MDKHDHEW
-9 IAVTNKD
+9 Q
-16 GLWKEEQ
+16 KEQE
-23 DRVSGVTRL
+23 RVNGITRL
-32 LAGRIRVLSEELGLH
+32 LSTHIRLLSEELGLH
-47 RTEVVDM
+47 RTDVVDM

-78 LRQQSQILS
+78 LRQQAQILN

-116 FTEAP
+116 FSEAG
-121 DGKTEQ
+121 DAAADT

-135 MEDDGTFLIY
+135 MEDNGTFLIY

-161 PAAYDTPGG
+161 PASYETPGG
-170 VVSGTMDLK
+170 QITGTMELK
-179 RQFVIDDGIIE
+179 RQFVIDNGEIE

-204 QQVLSHSADDKMKSI
+204 QQVLSHSADDRMKSI
-219 VATIQKEQNAIIRND
+219 VATIQKEQNAVIRND
-234 KSRMLVVQGAAGSGK
+234 RSRMLVVQGAAGSGK

-309 RLGHE
+309 RLGQE
-314 FQLEDVFNQTESL
+314 FQLEDVFSQTESL
-327 LNAPDGP
+327 LNAPDGE
-334 EAGIRR
+334 EAYIRR
-340 AGIAYKS
+340 EGIAYKS
-347 SVLFLDA
+347 SVAFLSA
-354 IRRYVFLLEREG
+354 IRQYVNLLEHEG
-366 MLFKPVVFQGR
+366 MLFKPLMFQGKA
-377 VIVGKEE
+377 VATKEE
-384 MLQKFYSYDP
+384 MERQFYSYDP
-394 AIKLAN
+394 GIKLAN
-400 RIDLMTGWLLKKI
+400 RIELMTGWLLKKI
-413 SDFGHEE
+413 AAFGAEE
-420 RSAAWVEDQIEL
+420 RSAAWVDEQIEL
-432 LESEEYHRAYQ
+432 MDNSDYQRAYNQ
-443 MMLRKKKGKAETFN
+443 MRRKGGGHNDSFDDYDAERI
-457 DFGTEKELL
+457 LL
-466 GRYVVSQRLKP
+466 ARYVVSQRLKP
-477 LRRWVKRGRFVDV
+477 LRGWTKRGRFVDV
-490 KGLYSTLFT
+490 KALYSRLFEGR
-499 DFELLEQLNGA
+499 ELIESLDTRQ
-510 TPLPAEWDDICV
+510 PLPEAWDEICA
-522 QTLGTISANEL
+522 QTLAAIRGNEL
-533 SYEDATPFL
+533 AYEDATPFL

-605 AGLVSIYGAENT
+605 AGLVSIYGEENT

-637 AMIPGGEKIIP
+637 AMIPGGEKIVP

-654 EPLVQS
+654 EPLLTLVDSEDDLLSS
-660 VEDEPELLTA
+660 VEQDVLK
-670 VERDIAELHSRGY
+670 LHAQGY

-693 EESSRVYKELKS
+693 EESAQVYRELEK
-705 RLPVSLVTKETPN
+705 RLPVRLVTKETPN

-742 DGSNIQYSRETERK
+742 DGSAEKYGREHERK

-770 IYSLGEPSHFLPAVK
+770 IYSLGQPSPFLPAAVRET
-785 KVTPVAESVSR
+785 VTAGIQEK

>member
-1 VSTFKRGW
+1 MDKHDHEWQKEQERVNGITKLLSTH
-9 IAVTNKD
+9 I
-16 GLWKEEQ
+16 
-23 DRVSGVTRL
+23 RL
-32 LAGRIRVLSEELGLH
+32 LSEELGLH
-47 RTEVVDM
+47 RTDVVDM

-78 LRQQSQILS
+78 LRQQAQILN

-116 FTEAP
+116 FSEAG
-121 DGKTEQ
+121 DAAADT

-135 MEDDGTFLIY
+135 MEDNGTFLIY

-161 PAAYDTPGG
+161 PASYETPGG
-170 VVSGTMDLK
+170 QITGTMELK
-179 RQFVIDDGIIE
+179 RQFVIDNGEIE

-204 QQVLSHSADDKMKSI
+204 QQVLSHSADDRMKSI
-219 VATIQKEQNAIIRND
+219 VATIQKEQNAVIRND
-234 KSRMLVVQGAAGSGK
+234 RSRMLVVQGAAGSGK

-309 RLGHE
+309 RLGQE
-314 FQLEDVFNQTESL
+314 FQLEDVFSQTESL
-327 LNAPDGP
+327 LNAPDGE
-334 EAGIRR
+334 EAYIRR
-340 AGIAYKS
+340 EGIAYKS
-347 SVLFLDA
+347 SVAFLSA
-354 IRRYVFLLEREG
+354 IRQYVNLLEHEG
-366 MLFKPVVFQGR
+366 MLFKPLMFQGKA
-377 VIVGKEE
+377 VATKEE
-384 MLQKFYSYDP
+384 MERQFYSYDP
-394 AIKLAN
+394 GIKLAN
-400 RIDLMTGWLLKKI
+400 RIELMTGWLLKKI
-413 SDFGHEE
+413 AAFGAEE
-420 RSAAWVEDQIEL
+420 RSAAWVDEQIEL
-432 LESEEYHRAYQ
+432 MDNSDYQRAYNQ
-443 MMLRKKKGKAETFN
+443 MRRKGGGHNDSFDDYDAERI
-457 DFGTEKELL
+457 LL
-466 GRYVVSQRLKP
+466 ARYVVSQRLKP
-477 LRRWVKRGRFVDV
+477 LRGWTKRGRFVDV
-490 KGLYSTLFT
+490 KALYSRLFEGR
-499 DFELLEQLNGA
+499 ELIESLN
-510 TPLPAEWDDICV
+510 TRQPLPEAWDEICA
-522 QTLGTISANEL
+522 QTLAAIRGNEL
-533 SYEDATPFL
+533 AYEDATPFL

-605 AGLVSIYGAENT
+605 AGLVSIYGEENT

-637 AMIPGGEKIIP
+637 AMIPGGEKIVP

-654 EPLVQS
+654 EPLLTLVGSEDDLLSS
-660 VEDEPELLTA
+660 VEQDVLKLH
-670 VERDIAELHSRGY
+670 AEGY

-693 EESSRVYKELKS
+693 EESAQVHRELEK
-705 RLPVSLVTKETPN
+705 RLPVRLVTKETPN

-742 DGSNIQYSRETERK
+742 DGSAEKYGREHERK

-770 IYSLGEPSHFLPAVK
+770 IYSLGQPSPFLPAAVRET
-785 KVTPVAESVSR
+785 VTAGSQEK

>member
-1 VSTFKRGW
+1 MEKQ
-9 IAVTNKD
+9 D
-16 GLWKEEQ
+16 HEWKEEQ
-23 DRVSGVTRL
+23 ARVTGITRL
-32 LAGRIRVLSEELGLH
+32 LSAHIRRLSEELGLH
-47 RTEVVDM
+47 RSDVVDM

-78 LRQQSQILS
+78 LRQQAQILN

-99 LKKYKKLVVS
+99 LKKYRKLVNS

-116 FTEAP
+116 FSEQP
-121 DGKTEQ
+121 DGEAEQ

-161 PAAYDTPGG
+161 PAAYETPGG
-170 VVSGTMDLK
+170 LVSGTMKLK
-179 RQFVIDDGIIE
+179 RQFVIDSGLIE
-190 VMFDTGVTIGDELL
+190 VMFDTGMTIGDELL
-204 QQVLSHSADDKMKSI
+204 QQVLSHSADDRMKSI
-219 VATIQKEQNAIIRND
+219 VATIQKEQNAVIRND
-234 KSRMLVVQGAAGSGK
+234 RSRMLVVQGAAGSGK

-263 YREVLQADQMLLFSP
+263 YRQVLQADQMLLFSP

-309 RLGHE
+309 RLGQE
-314 FQLEDVFNQTESL
+314 FQLEDVFSQTESL
-327 LNAPDGP
+327 LAAPDDP
-334 EAGIRR
+334 AASIRR
-340 AGIAYKS
+340 EGIGYKS
-347 SVLFLDA
+347 SVAFLDA
-354 IRRYVFLLEREG
+354 IRRYVNLLEHEG
-366 MLFKPVVFQGR
+366 MLFKPLTFQGKA
-377 VIVGKEE
+377 IVSKEE
-384 MLQKFYSYDP
+384 MQRQFYSYDP

-413 SDFGHEE
+413 AAFSVEE
-420 RSAAWVEDQIEL
+420 RGASWVEEQMEL
-432 LESEEYHRAYQ
+432 LDTSDYQRAYH
-443 MMLRKKKGKAETFN
+443 MTRRKGGGHKESFD
-457 DFGTEKELL
+457 DFDTEKSMLA
-466 GRYVVSQRLKP
+466 RYIVSQKLKP
-477 LRRWVKRGRFVDV
+477 LRGWTKRGRFVDV
-490 KGLYSTLFT
+490 KGLYSRLFT
-499 DFELLEQLNGA
+499 DLRLMEDLNAGA
-510 TPLPAEWDDICV
+510 GLPASWVQICEH
-522 QTLGTISANEL
+522 TLDAVSSGEL
-533 SYEDATPFL
+533 AYEDATPFL

-605 AGLVSIYGAENT
+605 SSLVSVYGEENT

-637 AMIPGGEKIIP
+637 AMIPGGERIVP

-654 EPLVQS
+654 APS
-660 VEDEPELLTA
+660 VTVARTESELLAA
-670 VERDIAELHSRGY
+670 VQQDVLSLHAAGY

-693 EESSRVYKELKS
+693 GESAEVHAKLQSS
-705 RLPVSLVTKETPN
+705 LPVRLVTKETPN

-742 DGSNIQYSRETERK
+742 DGSDEKYGRENERK

-770 IYSLGEPSHFLPAVK
+770 IYSLGKPSSFLPDG
-785 KVTPVAESVSR
+785 AEQSEEGDSILG